1 MKLTVPDIL
10 KAQLVDDWEAVTKNF
25 QVREFDFILHLVSL
39 IIVFPISQLV
49 TLPRTPTV
57 RELLEEFK
65 TYASSQPPSSSHSS
79 SANTN
84 ISSHHEK
91 LLPTVISGLILY
103 FDRSLGQNLLYR
115 FERPQ
120 YAAVRTRYITG
131 QTVKIGEE
139 KEMSEVYGAEHLLRM
154 IGVYWASLLMLRF

>member
-1 MKLTVPDIL
+1 MEIYLSYVYI
-10 KAQLVDDWEAVTKNF
+10 
-25 QVREFDFILHLVSL
+25 SL
-39 IIVFPISQLV
+39 QLV

-57 RELLEEFK
+57 RELLQEFK
-65 TYASSQPPSSSHSS
+65 TYASSQPPPTSNSS
-79 SANTN
+79 SANAN

-120 YAAVRTRYITG
+120 FAEVRTRYITG
-131 QTVKIGEE
+131 QSVKIGEE

-154 IGVYWASLLMLRF
+154 IGRSFSS